1 MSEELPIL
9 KQSYDCSDSGFVD
22 NEQGVI
28 SSEFVGVESYCH
40 NSTSHTELHTA
51 TRMGKRFV
59 LKSLKEEYR
68 DFPSYRSLLHKEFEI
83 GYHLSHP
90 NIVQTITMEHV
101 EGLSDTIVMEYIDG
115 ITLTEAMSRG
125 MITRDVARKVV
136 CQICD
141 ALQYIHSLQ
150 QIHRDLKPD
159 NIMLTHNGLNVKII
173 DFGLSDSDSHA
184 IFKHPAGTRRY
195 ASPEL
200 VSGEKIDN
208 RSDLFAL
215 GVIIRKLT
223 TDRRM
228 LKIANRCCAESR
240 NKRYKDAAEVKSAV
254 LQPSTLRRMLPLFAA
269 IVLMAVSVLTTIFVM
284 RSSSGEVVDSGAKYA
299 NIYNSIS
306 MHVDSVANA
315 RYGAIYSRLDNIS
328 TFEEMREF
336 TNDVVATYNELN
348 ELSINMLDQSLDST
362 NIYYRQ
368 YRTSL
373 LQSVLDIHTYY
384 NNAYVDTYVEVS
396 ARLSDAL
403 PKYYGE

>member
-1 MSEELPIL
+1 MNEELPIL
-9 KQSYDCSDSGFVD
+9 KQSEDCSDSGFVD
-22 NEQGVI
+22 NEQGI
-28 SSEFVGVESYCH
+28 ITSEFVGIESYCH

-68 DFPSYRSLLHKEFEI
+68 DFPSYRNLLHKEFEI

-115 ITLTEAMSRG
+115 ITLTEAISRG

-240 NKRYKDAAEVKSAV
+240 DKRYKDAAEVKKAV
-254 LQPSTLRRMLPLFAA
+254 LQRGALRRLMPLFASLA
-269 IVLMAVSVLTTIFVM
+269 LVAVAVITTIIVM
-284 RSSSGEVVDSGAKYA
+284 RSLPSPVVDSGAEYIK
-299 NIYNSIS
+299 IYNSIS
-306 MHVDSVANA
+306 MRVDSVANA
-315 RYGAIYSRLDNIS
+315 RYDAIYSRLEKVS
-328 TFEEMREF
+328 TYEELREF
-336 TNDVVATYNELN
+336 TGDVVATYNELN
-348 ELSINMLDQSLDST
+348 ELSISMLDQSLDST

-368 YRTSL
+368 YRSGL

-384 NNAYVDTYVEVS
+384 NNKYQDTYVEVS
-396 ARLSDAL
+396 TRLANAL
-403 PKYYGE
+403 PRYSGK

>member
-1 MSEELPIL
+1 MNEELPIL
-9 KQSYDCSDSGFVD
+9 KQSEDCSDSGFVD
-22 NEQGVI
+22 NEQGI
-28 SSEFVGVESYCH
+28 ITSEFVGIESYCH

-68 DFPSYRSLLHKEFEI
+68 DFPSYRNLLHKEFEI

-115 ITLTEAMSRG
+115 ITLTEAISRG

-240 NKRYKDAAEVKSAV
+240 DKRYKDAAEVKKAV
-254 LQPSTLRRMLPLFAA
+254 LQRGALRRLMPLFA
-269 IVLMAVSVLTTIFVM
+269 VLALVAVAVITTIIVM
-284 RSSSGEVVDSGAKYA
+284 RSLPSPVVDSGAEYGK
-299 NIYNSIS
+299 IYNSIS
-306 MHVDSVANA
+306 MRVDSVANA
-315 RYGAIYSRLDNIS
+315 RYDAIYSRLENVS
-328 TFEEMREF
+328 TYEELREF
-336 TNDVVATYNELN
+336 TGDVVATYNELN
-348 ELSINMLDQSLDST
+348 ELSISMLDQSLDST

-368 YRTSL
+368 YRSGL

-384 NNAYVDTYVEVS
+384 NNKYQDTYVEVS
-396 ARLSDAL
+396 TRLANAL
-403 PKYYGE
+403 PRYSGK